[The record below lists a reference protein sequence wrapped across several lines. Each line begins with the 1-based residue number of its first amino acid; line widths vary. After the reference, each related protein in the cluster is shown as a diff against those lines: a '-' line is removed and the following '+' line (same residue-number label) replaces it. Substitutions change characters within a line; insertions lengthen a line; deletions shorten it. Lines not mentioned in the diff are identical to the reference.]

1 MPISDL
7 IPWKRGNEESLPVRR
22 EQERDA
28 LLDLRNEMD
37 QLFEDFF
44 RRPFDLSP
52 FREETALAGDFIP
65 QMDVSETDKE
75 INISAELPGMNAD
88 DIDISMT
95 GNTLTI
101 KGEKKSEEEEKGER
115 YYRSERSYG
124 SFRRS
129 IPLPEVVE
137 QDKIEATYKNG
148 VLKVTL
154 PKSPKAQK
162 GTKKI
167 EIKGG

>member
-7 IPWKRGNEESLPVRR
+7 IPWKRENEEKIPIRSER
-22 EQERDA
+22 ERDA
-28 LLDLRNEMD
+28 LLDLRNEMN

-52 FREETALAGDFIP
+52 FREESSLAGGFIP

-95 GNTLTI
+95 GNSLTI
-101 KGEKKSEEEEKGER
+101 KGEKKSEKEEKGER

-129 IPLPEVVE
+129 VPLPEEVQE
-137 QDKIEATYKNG
+137 EKIEATYKNG

-154 PKSPKAQK
+154 PKSPLAQK
-162 GTKKI
+162 GTKQI
-167 EIKGG
+167 EIKTS